1 MAVSDW
7 NRKAAMLREHQ
18 DLNNCDWGC
27 SYIVLVCSWAHVSV
41 CLNVCT
47 CECNCVSSLIA
58 LTPSSVKWDGLPL
71 SVFKR
76 GAQRA
81 KDELKWWIMQAVCE
95 MSLLAVKKLEKRV
108 IPHWTRKNH
117 TRMHVTLLWTTW
129 DVPLT
134 VNRLHPVYFKIV
146 RPRLQFSHMSQHSFI
161 VFF

>member
-47 CECNCVSSLIA
+47 CECNCVSSFIA

-76 GAQRA
+76 STKSKGWTEVMDHAGRLW
-81 KDELKWWIMQAVCE
+81 DEPFSCKETGEESHPTLNQ
-95 MSLLAVKKLEKRV
+95 KKPY
-108 IPHWTRKNH
+108 IT
-117 TRMHVTLLWTTW
+117 MHVTLLWTTW

-146 RPRLQFSHMSQHSFI
+146 RPRLQFSHTSQHSFI